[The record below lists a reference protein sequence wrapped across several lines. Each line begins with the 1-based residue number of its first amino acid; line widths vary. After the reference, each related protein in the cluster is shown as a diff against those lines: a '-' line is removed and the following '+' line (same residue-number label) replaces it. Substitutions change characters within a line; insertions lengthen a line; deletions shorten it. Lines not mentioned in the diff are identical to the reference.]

1 MDGNRPIRT
10 TSLRVASAA
19 VLAGLLLGPF
29 LAGDVAAQ
37 DRPSPTLDLS
47 AGWVGFADDGI
58 VGEGMVGAAGR
69 FHLSPRLALGPE
81 LLYISGDNHSHL
93 VLTGNLTFDVLSPK
107 AGRAP
112 AVTPFLVVGGGMF
125 QTRESFAAE
134 DFTHTEGAFT
144 AGGGVRAAV
153 GDRVTV
159 GVDARMGWESH
170 IRINGVVGVRL
181 GR

>member
-1 MDGNRPIRT
+1 MSRNRRSRA
-10 TSLRVASAA
+10 TSRAA
-19 VLAGLLLGPF
+19 GCAALLALLLTPF
-29 LAGDVAAQ
+29 LAGVAAAQ
-37 DRPSPTLDLS
+37 ERPSPALDLS
-47 AGWVGFADDGI
+47 AGWVGFGDDGI
-58 VGEGMVGAAGR
+58 VSEGMVGAAGR
-69 FHLSPRLALGPE
+69 FYVSPRLAIGPE

-93 VLTGNLTFDVLSPK
+93 VLTGNLTFDFLAPK

-112 AVTPFLVVGGGMF
+112 TLTPFLVVGGGMF

-134 DFTHTEGAFT
+134 DFPHTEGAFT

-159 GVDARMGWESH
+159 GVDARLGWEAH
-170 IRINGVVGVRL
+170 FRINGLVGVRL

>member
-1 MDGNRPIRT
+1 MGRIRRFRA
-10 TSLRVASAA
+10 TSRAVRSAALIALLLTPFLTGVASA
-19 VLAGLLLGPF
+19 
-29 LAGDVAAQ
+29 Q
-37 DRPSPTLDLS
+37 ERPSPALDLS
-47 AGWVGFADDGI
+47 AGWVGFGDDGI
-58 VGEGMVGAAGR
+58 VSEGMVGAAGR
-69 FHLSPRLALGPE
+69 FYVSPRVAIGPE

-93 VLTGNLTFDVLSPK
+93 VLTGNLTFDFLAPR

-159 GVDARMGWESH
+159 GVDARLGWEAH
-170 IRINGVVGVRL
+170 FRINGMVGVRL